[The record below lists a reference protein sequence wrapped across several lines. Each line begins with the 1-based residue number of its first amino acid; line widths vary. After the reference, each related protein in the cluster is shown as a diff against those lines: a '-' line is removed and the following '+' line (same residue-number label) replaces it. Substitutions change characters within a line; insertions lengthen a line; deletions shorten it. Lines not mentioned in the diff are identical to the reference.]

1 MLRCIQPL
9 DSNCFFLLK
18 TSRLCPA
25 SAPEKAENSRRSVSM
40 RLNLG
45 RQEIAVVAYGGT
57 IQKIAMSKRT
67 SPNLE
72 NRTIGSLGTRL
83 NTRAVM
89 LIVNSQGS

>member
-1 MLRCIQPL
+1 
-9 DSNCFFLLK
+9 
-18 TSRLCPA
+18 
-25 SAPEKAENSRRSVSM
+25 M

-67 SPNLE
+67 PPNLE